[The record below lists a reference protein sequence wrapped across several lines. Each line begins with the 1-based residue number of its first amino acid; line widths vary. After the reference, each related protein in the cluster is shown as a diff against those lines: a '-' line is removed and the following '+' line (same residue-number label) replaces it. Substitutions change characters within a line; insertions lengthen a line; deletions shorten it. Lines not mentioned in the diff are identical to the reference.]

1 MDQIKEAQL
10 NSDFLDDLLKVIVV
24 VNMQKSE
31 KQDATPQKQPETTE
45 LEENSVLH
53 QASYISS
60 TNNSAQSR
68 LQKLQE
74 KTQIVYLD

>member
-31 KQDATPQKQPETTE
+31 K
-45 LEENSVLH
+45 
-53 QASYISS
+53 
-60 TNNSAQSR
+60 
-68 LQKLQE
+68 
-74 KTQIVYLD
+74 